1 MDKRIRYQ
9 LEELLTLAVEGHI
22 SEHQVCQLN
31 ALIDGHPERI
41 RYAVRYLQFMSLLK
55 RSERI
60 AGMSEL
66 WIPEEDSQEAYME
79 SLKQMAR
86 AEIAAPIVAVPAA
99 EPAVSP
105 EPVVQQ
111 QPSLRTGVSK
121 TALYTVLV
129 ASAALLLLLLYIHLV
144 PVRRSVEVGYLSSSV
159 NAVWASVNGPI
170 LPSQALSAGP
180 MKLVE
185 GLAEITMETGATVIV
200 EAPSELEL
208 EAPSRIFLK
217 SGRVVVSIEHSTED
231 RFVVRTPRATVVD
244 LGTEFGV
251 EIDEQGNTLT
261 HVFQGEAEMRSGS
274 DPLKYSE
281 ALPLKV
287 GQGGRSDSAGNLKPV
302 CVNQQKFVRH
312 EQYVTEV
319 LAEKGSVYHQ
329 WKAFHRKLYADSS
342 LVAHYTFEQDAAM
355 PEILV
360 NQVSTTSGRLNGR
373 LGGEGQKPTWVQG
386 RLPGKTAIRFERGKE
401 QTIVIPASPELSVN
415 GPVTVSAWVYYPD
428 PAQMGGHL
436 ISCRQ
441 DYHVNFQ
448 FSIFDDKYSIT
459 GQRNQFELL
468 RFNSKSDRGCY
479 SRAFTQKAGVWY
491 HFVVTHDTRT
501 TAFYVN
507 GELFES
513 KPYSTVITEQPTEVI
528 LGALKV
534 DGKYMLREGDFDGI
548 VDELMVFNRCLSG
561 GEIKKL
567 YENSLPDASLIPS
580 L

>member
-66 WIPEEDSQEAYME
+66 WVPEEDSQEAYME

-99 EPAVSP
+99 EPHVSP

-111 QPSLRTGVSK
+111 PPSLRTGVSK

-170 LPSQALSAGP
+170 QPSHGLNAGP

-217 SGRVVVSIEHSTED
+217 SGRLVVSIEHSTED

-287 GQGGRSDSAGNLKPV
+287 GQGGRSDAAGNLKPT

-329 WKAFHRKLYADSS
+329 WKAFHRTLYADSS

-360 NQVSTTSGRLNGR
+360 NQVAMTSGRLNGR

-428 PAQMGGHL
+428 PARMGGHL

-479 SRAFTQKAGVWY
+479 SRAFAQQAGVWY
-491 HFVVTHDTRT
+491 HFVVTHATRT
-501 TAFYVN
+501 TTFYVN

-548 VDELMVFNRCLSG
+548 MDELMVFNRCLSG